1 MRAVVLIFFA
11 AVMVR
16 AGVVSRELRDGRLA
30 MKLEDGS
37 AEVEFLSA
45 VSFRVARSWGG
56 EITALPKI
64 PHDRVVP
71 TFTETN
77 ETLSLRT
84 RYITLDLDR
93 RNLNWQVKSGDKAVA
108 SGSIL

>member
-1 MRAVVLIFFA
+1 MRPVVLILFT

-30 MKLEDGS
+30 MKMEDGS

-45 VSFRVARSWGG
+45 VSFRIARSWGG
-56 EITALPKI
+56 ETAALPTI

-71 TFTETN
+71 TFTETG
-77 ETLSLRT
+77 ETLALARA
-84 RYITLDLDR
+84 R
-93 RNLNWQVKSGDKAVA
+93 RE
-108 SGSIL
+108 